1 MKSESSEK
9 KQWTT
14 NQVVLAALFVVCVF
28 LSFWLLYR
36 FRAVFFLFFI
46 GMVLGTTIRPAVE
59 WLSSRGITRPTGI
72 ILIYLI
78 FAALLMGFLALV
90 VPLVVDQ
97 ATQISNNLPS
107 YHLEIRSALIGS
119 QNLILRNIG
128 FRIPSSFTLIGAGDP
143 TTEQLFDQVNRTFHY
158 AGLIL
163 KGLLSVLAVFLL
175 AYYWT
180 QEGNYL
186 VRNLLRLIPRSHR
199 NDIREFINIVEVRI
213 GGFVRGQGLLSLIV
227 GGAAFLAYSLIG
239 LPYALVLGMIAGLME
254 LVPIFGPAL
263 GAIPAIFVAVSIEPG
278 KAIWVLGITGLIQ
291 LAENVWL
298 VPRIM
303 KNSMGVNPIL
313 TLLSLITFS
322 SVFGFLGALLAIPM
336 AAIIQLIFERVYLS
350 TNESYQGLY
359 ADRINIQKLQDRS
372 EATVRAISETSHK
385 DQSPFDSL
393 PQDIRLEIEAI
404 ALELDELL
412 KKTRI
417 EDGA

>member
-1 MKSESSEK
+1 M
-9 KQWTT
+9 
-14 NQVVLAALFVVCVF
+14 VV
-28 LSFWLLYR
+28 
-36 FRAVFFLFFI
+36 
-46 GMVLGTTIRPAVE
+46 GTTIRPAVE
-59 WLSSRGITRPTGI
+59 WLSSRGITRPVGI
-72 ILIYLI
+72 VLIYLI
-78 FAALLMGFLALV
+78 LAALLVGFLALV

-107 YHLEIRSALIGS
+107 YHLEIRSALTGS

-128 FRIPSSFTLIGAGDP
+128 FRIPSSFTLIGASDP
-143 TTEQLFDQVNRTFHY
+143 TTTEQLFDQVNRTFHY
-158 AGLIL
+158 AGLVL
-163 KGLLSVLAVFLL
+163 KGLLSILAVFLL

-199 NDIREFINIVEVRI
+199 NDIREFINIVEIRI

-227 GGAAFLAYSLIG
+227 GGAAFVAYSLIG

-254 LVPIFGPAL
+254 LIPIFGPAL
-263 GAIPAIFVAVSIEPG
+263 GAIPAILVALSVEPG
-278 KAIWVLGITGLIQ
+278 KVIWVLGTTALIQ
-291 LAENVWL
+291 LAENILL
-298 VPRIM
+298 VPRVM
-303 KNSMGVNPIL
+303 KYSMGVNPIL
-313 TLLSLITFS
+313 TLLSLITFA

-336 AAIIQLIFERVYLS
+336 AAIIQLIFERVYRS
-350 TNESYQGLY
+350 TNESFQGVY

-393 PQDIRLEIEAI
+393 PQDIRLEIGAI